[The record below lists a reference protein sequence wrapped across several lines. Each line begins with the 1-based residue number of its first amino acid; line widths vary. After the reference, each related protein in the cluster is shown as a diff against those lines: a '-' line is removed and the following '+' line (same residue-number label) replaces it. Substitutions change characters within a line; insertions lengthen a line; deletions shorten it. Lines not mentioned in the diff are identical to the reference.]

1 MRVLL
6 VANTCAS
13 MVWFRLPLLRELVAR
28 GHRVWVLAPEGPG
41 VDRIHDTGAHFLP
54 LAQVQ
59 GWGGTAENAERQGYA
74 DPRTD
79 IDTIRAIRR
88 TCRVVRP
95 DLVLNY
101 THKLTVLGAL
111 GARAAGVRRVHGM
124 VTGFG
129 LANDARG
136 VKGRALREVFDASL
150 RVAGG
155 LSDSIIVLNDDN
167 ERDLIDR
174 RVVPRAKVWRMDGEG
189 VDVARFA
196 GAPTAWN
203 AGQTRFLLVGRLV
216 RFKGVGEFADAA
228 RQVKRLFPGAR
239 FQIAGGA
246 DFSHPASL
254 PREEVDR
261 WAGEGVIQWL
271 GHVDDVRPVVADND
285 VFCLPSYATEGLP
298 VSILEAMAGGKAI
311 LTTTSPGNRETVV
324 EGRNGFLVPP
334 GDVPALV
341 GAMTKF
347 LTQPALSSMGAES
360 QRIVAERFAAETV
373 NRALL
378 THLGL

>member
-41 VDRIHDTGAHFLP
+41 VDRIHETGAHFLP

-74 DPRTD
+74 DPSVD
-79 IDTIRAIRR
+79 LATIRAIRR

-136 VKGRALREVFDASL
+136 VKGKVLREVFDASL
-150 RVAGG
+150 RVAGR

-167 ERDLIDR
+167 ERDLLER
-174 RVVPRAKVWRMDGEG
+174 KVVPREKLWRMDGEG
-189 VDVARFA
+189 VDLSRFSGTPTTWSA
-196 GAPTAWN
+196 GEAS
-203 AGQTRFLLVGRLV
+203 FLLVGRLV
-216 RFKGVGEFADAA
+216 RFKGVGEYVDAA
-228 RQVKRLFPGAR
+228 RQVKRLFPKAR
-239 FQIAGGA
+239 FRIAGGA
-246 DFSHPASL
+246 DYSHPASI
-254 PREEVDR
+254 PKAEVDR
-261 WAGEGVIQWL
+261 WAGEGVVEWL
-271 GHVDDVRPVVADND
+271 GHVDDVRPVVAAAD

-298 VSILEAMAGGKAI
+298 VSILEAMAMGKAI

-324 EGRNGFLVPP
+324 DGRNGLLVPP
-334 GDVPALV
+334 GDVPALAA
-341 GAMTKF
+341 AMIR
-347 LTQPALSSMGAES
+347 LLSDPSLASMGGES
-360 QRIVAERFAAETV
+360 QRYVAERFGAATV
-373 NRALL
+373 NGALL
-378 THLGL
+378 AHLGL